1 MGYNFK
7 TWHHIKKENME
18 IDLHKM
24 NLHYY
29 IDNIIQMHIVKLDV
43 LQKKIGYR
51 QKNRGALEFWKACV

>member
-7 TWHHIKKENME
+7 TWHHIQKENME

-43 LQKKIGYR
+43 LQKRIGYR
-51 QKNRGALEFWKACV
+51 QKNRGALEF

>member
-43 LQKKIGYR
+43 LQKRLVYR
-51 QKNRGALEFWKACV
+51 QKKIEVL